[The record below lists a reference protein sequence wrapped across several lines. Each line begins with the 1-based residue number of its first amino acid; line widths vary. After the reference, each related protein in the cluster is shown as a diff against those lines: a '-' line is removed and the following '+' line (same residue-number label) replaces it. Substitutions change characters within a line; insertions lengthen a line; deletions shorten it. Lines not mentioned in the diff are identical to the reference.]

1 MPKIGKSESFTCTFI
16 KTYDE
21 TYSKILHEA
30 SELSSP
36 QARIQ
41 AAFNYITTASVTF
54 RVSIL
59 VHKHVRTFH
68 IPVVQNTAGI
78 CFLECSQDV

>member
-1 MPKIGKSESFTCTFI
+1 MPKIGKSQSFTCTFI
-16 KTYDE
+16 KTHDE
-21 TYSKILHEA
+21 AYSKILYEA

-36 QARIQ
+36 QARIK
-41 AAFNYITTASVTF
+41 AAFNYTSSVSVTF

-59 VHKHVRTFH
+59 AQHVRTFH
-68 IPVVQNTAGI
+68 IPAVQNTAGT

>member
-1 MPKIGKSESFTCTFI
+1 VPKIGKSESFTYTFI
-16 KTYDE
+16 KIYDDA
-21 TYSKILHEA
+21 YSKILYEA

-36 QARIQ
+36 QAYIK
-41 AAFNYITTASVTF
+41 AAFNYTPTGFVTF

-59 VHKHVRTFH
+59 AQHVQTFH
-68 IPVVQNTAGI
+68 IPAVQNTAGT